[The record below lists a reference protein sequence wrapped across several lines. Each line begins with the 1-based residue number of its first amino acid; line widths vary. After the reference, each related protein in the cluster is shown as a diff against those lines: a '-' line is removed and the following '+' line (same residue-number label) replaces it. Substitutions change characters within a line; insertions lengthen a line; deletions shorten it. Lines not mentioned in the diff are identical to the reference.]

1 MPRVSK
7 GSIDKHKEKAMVA
20 LRLPNIGVQELQKVK
35 FKKMRD
41 LILILDSLHLF
52 LNLAHED

>member
-35 FKKMRD
+35 FKKNARFD
-41 LILILDSLHLF
+41 FDFRLVTFVFKLGS
-52 LNLAHED
+52 